1 MEKRFS
7 IALAVI
13 GSDTVFQAY
22 LLSSKKNYL
31 LHYNST
37 TTQKTFSQS
46 NNSSLGKFL
55 RENLL
60 TSLMALHLSTTFFC
74 GQQSMI
80 AGLYEKRSLSDRATV
95 TH

>member
-7 IALAVI
+7 IASAVI

-46 NNSSLGKFL
+46 NNSSPGKFL
-55 RENLL
+55 RGHLL
-60 TSLMALHLSTTFFC
+60 TILMALHSSTTLFVVSSRLLQGC
-74 GQQSMI
+74 M
-80 AGLYEKRSLSDRATV
+80 KSD
-95 TH
+95 H

>member
-7 IALAVI
+7 IASVVI

-37 TTQKTFSQS
+37 TTQKTFPQS
-46 NNSSLGKFL
+46 NNSSLGNLL

-60 TSLMALHLSTTFFC
+60 TSLMALHSSTTFFVV
-74 GQQSMI
+74 SS
-80 AGLYEKRSLSDRATV
+80 R
-95 TH
+95 